1 MESSI
6 TNAAGRMSLSRWV
19 ARVLAVLAVAGTA
32 IALVLVISGSTESDE
47 KAGSSKGAGQRPP
60 REQRQ
65 ETPDNY
71 VVQPGDSLGSIAVKV
86 GVPVDRIEKL
96 NPDIDPQALPS
107 GATLELP

>member
-1 MESSI
+1 MESST
-6 TNAAGRMSLSRWV
+6 TNAAGRAGIGRWIP
-19 ARVLAVLAVAGTA
+19 RILAVLAVAGA
-32 IALVLVISGSTESDE
+32 ALALILVISGSTESDE
-47 KAGSSKGAGQRPP
+47 NAATPKGASQKPP
-60 REQRQ
+60 KEQPQ
-65 ETPDNY
+65 QTPDTY